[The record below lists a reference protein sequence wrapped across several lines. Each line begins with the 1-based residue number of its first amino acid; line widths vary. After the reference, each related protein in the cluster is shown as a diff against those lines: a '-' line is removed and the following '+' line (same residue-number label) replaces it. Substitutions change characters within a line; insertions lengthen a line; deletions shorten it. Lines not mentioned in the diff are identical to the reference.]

1 MSWTGSGFI
10 LVVINRHSDPGRARS
25 GPDGAGTGSAMIDWD
40 EAYRTDAAP
49 WDIGRPQPAI
59 MAVLENAVRGPRILD
74 VGCGTGDLVIAL
86 ARRGFHV
93 TGVDIS
99 PVAIAAAKKKAADV
113 HVRHVRLQVRDIL
126 EPDPDSHS
134 HTVYNTVFDSGLL
147 HNLHRGG
154 GPVEAYL
161 DVLPTLVATDGFL
174 YVLAVSAEAGE
185 GWTVTREF
193 LESSFTGPHW
203 DNTII
208 KDVEVIAEAGFEKV
222 TMPGFLLRA
231 TRE

>member
-1 MSWTGSGFI
+1 
-10 LVVINRHSDPGRARS
+10 
-25 GPDGAGTGSAMIDWD
+25 MIDWD
-40 EAYRTDAAP
+40 DAYRTDTAP

-113 HVRHVRLQVRDIL
+113 HVRHVRLQVRDIT
-126 EPDPDSHS
+126 EPDTDSHS
-134 HTVYNTVFDSGLL
+134 HTVYNTVFDCGLL
-147 HNLHRGG
+147 HNLHRQG
-154 GPVEAYL
+154 GPVGAYL
-161 DVLPTLVATDGFL
+161 DVLPTLVAPDGFL

-185 GWTVTREF
+185 GWTVTRDY
-193 LESSFTGPHW
+193 LEATFTAPHW
-203 DNTII
+203 VSTIV
-208 KDVEVIAEAGFEKV
+208 KDVQVIAEDGYDKI
-222 TMPGFLLRA
+222 TMPGFLLRT